1 MTEFPVRA
9 DTLITNARILTMD
22 AEFTEFAEGALAI
35 TGGRITALG
44 PVTDAAR
51 TQADEVVDAAG
62 SLLLPGFV
70 NTHCHAAMV
79 LFRGLADDRPL
90 DGFLK
95 AVWAAEAAHVTPDT
109 VRAGATLGLAE
120 MALGGVTH
128 VVDMYFH
135 PDATIEAAGKVGVG
149 LTSGPVF
156 IGFDGIDHL
165 PWPERLRFAEDFVA
179 RHRGT
184 EGLELMLMPHSAY
197 TLDAEKLREVAAMA
211 GRLGLPV
218 HIHAAE
224 APSEM
229 RLVADQHGTTPARI
243 LDTCGIL
250 QPGTL
255 LAHAVHLDDAEIALL
270 AERGVTV
277 AHCPLSNAKLASGMA
292 RLKALRAAGL
302 TLSLGTDGA
311 SSGNDL
317 DMFKTMRQTA
327 YLAILAT
334 GEPDVLPARD
344 IVAMATRGGA
354 AAAGLGA
361 RKGVL
366 APGMDADLMLVD
378 LAAPH
383 LIPAYDPYSTLVY
396 AAGREDVRDVFARG
410 RRIVA
415 SRRLVAGISDEIAA
429 VRAVAARIAEN
440 AVGKQAKYPIRQ

>member
-1 MTEFPVRA
+1 MTAFPARA
-9 DTLITNARILTMD
+9 DTLITDARILTMD
-22 AEFTEFAEGALAI
+22 DGFTEIAGGALAI
-35 TGGRITALG
+35 AGGKIAALG
-44 PVTDAAR
+44 PASAAAG
-51 TQADEVVDAAG
+51 TEAAEVVDARG
-62 SLLLPGFV
+62 GLLLPGFV

-95 AVWAAEAAHVTPDT
+95 AVWAAEAAHVTPGT
-109 VRAGATLGLAE
+109 VRAGAMLGLAE

-135 PDATIEAAGKVGVG
+135 PDATIEAARKVGVG

-165 PWPERLRFAEDFVA
+165 PWPERLHFAEEFAA

-184 EGLELMLMPHSAY
+184 DGVELMLMPHSAY
-197 TLDAEKLREVAAMA
+197 TLDEAKLREVAAMSD
-211 GRLGLPV
+211 RLGLPV
-218 HIHAAE
+218 HVHAAE

-229 RLVADQHGTTPARI
+229 RLVAEQHGTTPMRI
-243 LDTCGIL
+243 LDACGIL
-250 QPGTL
+250 KPGAL

-270 AERGVTV
+270 AERGAAV

-292 RLKALRAAGL
+292 RLKALRAAGV

-317 DMFKTMRQTA
+317 DMFKTMRQAA
-327 YLAILAT
+327 YLAILGS

-366 APGMDADLMLVD
+366 APGRDADLMLID
-378 LAAPH
+378 LSAPH

-396 AAGREDVRDVFARG
+396 AAGREDVREVFARG

-415 SRRLVAGISDEIAA
+415 GGRLTAGIGDEIAE
-429 VRAVAARIAEN
+429 VRAVAARIAPGPARN
-440 AVGKQAKYPIRQ
+440 

>member
-1 MTEFPVRA
+1 MTVFPARA

-22 AEFTEFAEGALAI
+22 AEFTEIAEGALAI
-35 TGGRITALG
+35 TEGRITALG
-44 PVTDAAR
+44 PASDAIGTRA
-51 TQADEVVDAAG
+51 AEVVDAG
-62 SLLLPGFV
+62 GGLLLPGFV

-95 AVWAAEAAHVTPDT
+95 AVWSAEAAHVTPDT

-135 PDATIEAAGKVGVG
+135 PDATIAAAGKVGVG

-165 PWPERLRFAEDFVA
+165 PWPDRLRFAEDFVA
-179 RHRGT
+179 RHRGA
-184 EGLELMLMPHSAY
+184 EGVELMLMPHSAY
-197 TLDAEKLREVAAMA
+197 TLDAGKLREVAAMSD
-211 GRLGLPV
+211 RLGLPV

-243 LDTCGIL
+243 LDACGIL
-250 QPGTL
+250 TPGTL
-255 LAHAVHLDDAEIALL
+255 LAHAVHLDDTEIARL
-270 AERGVTV
+270 AERGVAV
-277 AHCPLSNAKLASGMA
+277 AHCPLSNAKLGSGMA
-292 RLKALRAAGL
+292 RLKALRAGGVA
-302 TLSLGTDGA
+302 LSLGTDGA

-317 DMFKTMRQTA
+317 DMFKTMRQAA
-327 YLAILAT
+327 YLAILGS

-378 LAAPH
+378 LSAPH

-415 SRRLVAGISDEIAA
+415 DRRLAAEIAGEIA
-429 VRAVAARIAEN
+429 EVQAVAARIA
-440 AVGKQAKYPIRQ
+440 ADGA

>member
-1 MTEFPVRA
+1 MTAFPARA
-9 DTLITNARILTMD
+9 DTLVTNARILTMD
-22 AEFTEFAEGALAI
+22 DGFTEIAGGALAI
-35 TGGRITALG
+35 TGGKIAALG
-44 PVTDAAR
+44 PASAAAG
-51 TQADEVVDAAG
+51 TEAAEVVDAG
-62 SLLLPGFV
+62 GGLLLPGFV

-95 AVWAAEAAHVTPDT
+95 AVWAAEAAHVTPAT
-109 VRAGATLGLAE
+109 IRAGATLGLAE

-135 PDATIEAAGKVGVG
+135 PDATIAAAGKVGVG

-165 PWPERLRFAEDFVA
+165 PWPERLRFAEEFAA
-179 RHRGT
+179 RHRGAD
-184 EGLELMLMPHSAY
+184 GVELMLMPHSAY
-197 TLDAEKLREVAAMA
+197 TLDEGKLREVAAMSD
-211 GRLGLPV
+211 RLGLPI

-243 LDTCGIL
+243 LDRAGIL
-250 QPGTL
+250 KPGTL
-255 LAHAVHLDDAEIALL
+255 LAHAVHLDDAEIPLL
-270 AERGVTV
+270 AERGAAV
-277 AHCPLSNAKLASGMA
+277 AHCPLSNAKLGSGTA
-292 RLKALRAAGL
+292 RLKALRAGGV

-317 DMFKTMRQTA
+317 DMFKTMRQAA
-327 YLAILAT
+327 YLAILGS
-334 GEPDVLPARD
+334 GEPDVLPARE

-354 AAAGLGA
+354 AAAGFCG

-378 LAAPH
+378 LSAPH
-383 LIPAYDPYSTLVY
+383 LIPVYDPYSTLVY
-396 AAGREDVRDVFARG
+396 AAGREDVREVFARG
-410 RRIVA
+410 RHIVA
-415 SRRLVAGISDEIAA
+415 GGRLTVGIDDEIAE
-429 VRAVAARIAEN
+429 VRAVAARIAHDP
-440 AVGKQAKYPIRQ
+440 APV

>member
-1 MTEFPVRA
+1 MTGFPATA
-9 DTLITNARILTMD
+9 DTLVTHARILTMD
-22 AEFTEFAEGALAI
+22 DGFTEIADGALAI
-35 TGGRITALG
+35 TGGRIAALG
-44 PVTDAAR
+44 PASEAKGTRAV
-51 TQADEVVDAAG
+51 EVVDAKG
-62 SLLLPGFV
+62 GLVLPGFV

-95 AVWAAEAAHVTPDT
+95 TVWAAEAAHVTPGT

-135 PDATIEAAGKVGVG
+135 PDATIAAARKVGIG

-165 PWPERLRFAEDFVA
+165 PWPDRLGFADEFVA
-179 RHRGT
+179 RHRGAD
-184 EGLELMLMPHSAY
+184 GVELMLMPHSAY
-197 TLDAEKLREVAAMA
+197 TLDAGKLREVAAMSD
-211 GRLGLPV
+211 RLGLPV
-218 HIHAAE
+218 HVHAAE

-250 QPGTL
+250 KPGTL
-255 LAHAVHLDDAEIALL
+255 LAHAVHLDDDEIALL
-270 AERGVTV
+270 AARGVGV

-292 RLKALRAAGL
+292 RLKDLRAGGV

-317 DMFKTMRQTA
+317 DMFKTMRQAA
-327 YLAILAT
+327 YLAILGSGA
-334 GEPDVLPARD
+334 PDVLPARD

-366 APGMDADLMLVD
+366 APGMDADLMLID
-378 LAAPH
+378 LSAPH
-383 LIPAYDPYSTLVY
+383 LIPAYDPYSTLVF
-396 AAGREDVRDVFARG
+396 AAGREDVREVFARG

-415 SRRLVAGISDEIAA
+415 DGRLAAGIGDEIAE
-429 VRAVAARIAEN
+429 VRAIAARIAPDLARN
-440 AVGKQAKYPIRQ
+440 

>member
-1 MTEFPVRA
+1 MTDFPATA
-9 DTLITNARILTMD
+9 DTLITNAHILTMD
-22 AEFTEFAEGALAI
+22 DGFTEIVDGALAI
-35 TGGRITALG
+35 TDGHIAALG
-44 PVTDAAR
+44 PVA
-51 TQADEVVDAAG
+51 EAAG
-62 SLLLPGFV
+62 TVAAKVLDAKGGLLLPGFV

-95 AVWAAEAAHVTPDT
+95 TVWAAEAAHVTPDT

-135 PDATIEAAGKVGVG
+135 PDATIEAAAKVGVG

-184 EGLELMLMPHSAY
+184 AGVELMLMPHSAY
-197 TLDAEKLREVAAMA
+197 TLDEGKLREVAAMSD
-211 GRLGLPV
+211 RLGVPIHV
-218 HIHAAE
+218 HAAE

-229 RLVADQHGTTPARI
+229 RLVAQQHGTTPVLILDRARI
-243 LDTCGIL
+243 LK
-250 QPGTL
+250 PGTL

-270 AERGVTV
+270 AERGTAV
-277 AHCPLSNAKLASGMA
+277 AHCPLSNAKLASGTA
-292 RLKALRAAGL
+292 RLKDLRAKGVR
-302 TLSLGTDGA
+302 LSLGTDGA

-317 DMFKTMRQTA
+317 DMFKTMRQAA
-327 YLAILAT
+327 YLAILAS

-354 AAAGLGA
+354 AAAGLAG
-361 RKGVL
+361 RKGVV
-366 APGMDADLMLVD
+366 AVGRDADLMIVD
-378 LAAPH
+378 LSAPH
-383 LIPAYDPYSTLVY
+383 IVPAYDPYSTLVY
-396 AAGREDVRDVFARG
+396 AAGREDVSDVFVGG

-415 SRRLVAGISDEIAA
+415 TRRLVADIGNEIAE
-429 VRAVAARIAEN
+429 VRALAARIAPTG
-440 AVGKQAKYPIRQ
+440 AAARAGK

>member
-1 MTEFPVRA
+1 MTDFPATA

-22 AEFTEFAEGALAI
+22 DRFTEIANGALAI
-35 TGGRITALG
+35 SGGRIAALG
-44 PVTDAAR
+44 PVA
-51 TQADEVVDAAG
+51 EAAG
-62 SLLLPGFV
+62 TVAAEVLDAKGGLLLPGFV

-95 AVWAAEAAHVTPDT
+95 TVWAAEAAHVTPGT

-135 PDATIEAAGKVGVG
+135 PDATIEAARKVGIG

-165 PWPERLRFAEDFVA
+165 PWQERLCFAEAFVA

-184 EGLELMLMPHSAY
+184 DGVELMLMPHSAY
-197 TLDAEKLREVAAMA
+197 TLDAGKLREVAVMSD
-211 GRLGLPV
+211 RLALPIHV
-218 HIHAAE
+218 HAAE
-224 APSEM
+224 APSEI
-229 RLVADQHGTTPARI
+229 RLVAEQHGTTPARI
-243 LDTCGIL
+243 LDRCGIL
-250 QPGTL
+250 RPGTL

-270 AERGVTV
+270 AERGSTI

-292 RLKALRAAGL
+292 RLKDLRSAGV
-302 TLSLGTDGA
+302 TVSLGTDGA

-317 DMFKTMRQTA
+317 DMFKTMRQAA

-334 GEPDVLPARD
+334 GEPDVLPARE

-354 AAAGLGA
+354 AAAGLAGS
-361 RKGVL
+361 KGIL
-366 APGMDADLMLVD
+366 APGMDADLMLID
-378 LAAPH
+378 LSAPH

-415 SRRLVAGISDEIAA
+415 GGRLTAEIGDDISD
-429 VRAVAARIAEN
+429 VRAVAARILRERGQGEAR
-440 AVGKQAKYPIRQ
+440 V